1 MYILLLIGYLSYK
14 DCKNSWL
21 KISLYIYIYLCVCV
35 CVCVTLLVINK
46 NGETLSLIIS
56 SFVLK
61 TRAIL
66 YQACLH
72 AYKLTS
78 LSSLLIPSQFV
89 LHVNVMNRSGFLYVL
104 QIAMT
109 SW

>member
-21 KISLYIYIYLCVCV
+21 KISLSLYIYL